1 MNYRHAY
8 HAGNF
13 ADVLKHTVLTLI
25 LRYMTQKPQPLRVID
40 VHGGIGLYDLGG
52 IEAGKTG
59 EWQDGIGRLLQA
71 PRDAQLT
78 ALLAPYLDA
87 VASFNDPAASVRLYP
102 GSPLLAR
109 KLLRRTDVLIA
120 NELHP
125 DDFEM
130 LKGNLKGAPNT
141 RVMNLDAWVA
151 LKSLLPPPERRG
163 VVLIDPPFEAA
174 DEFDTLAD
182 ALAEALRRF
191 ATGTYVVWYPIKDA
205 REASRFLTRVR
216 ALGVSK
222 LINAELAVSARA
234 ARPGLNETGLVI
246 INPPYVLADELA
258 LLLPHLR
265 AALGIDAHAGFRVDD
280 WSKQRQT

>member
-52 IEAGKTG
+52 TEAGKTG
-59 EWQDGIGRLLQA
+59 EWHDGIGRLLAA
-71 PRDAQLT
+71 PRDAQLS

-87 VASFNDPAASVRLYP
+87 VASLNDSATPLRFYP

-109 KLLRRTDVLIA
+109 KLLRRIDVLIA

-130 LKGNLKGAPNT
+130 LKSNLKGAPNT
-141 RVMNLDAWVA
+141 RVLNLDAWVA

-163 VVLIDPPFEAA
+163 VVLIDPPFEAV

-205 REASRFLTRVR
+205 REVSRFLKRVR

-222 LINAELAVSARA
+222 LINAELAVSARS

-258 LLLPHLR
+258 LLLPHLC
-265 AALGIDAHAGFRVDD
+265 AALGIDAHAGFRIDD

>member
-13 ADVLKHTVLTLI
+13 ADVVKHSVLTLI

-52 IEAGKTG
+52 PEAGKTG
-59 EWQDGIGRLLQA
+59 EWHDGIGRLLAA
-71 PRDAQLT
+71 PRDVRVAE
-78 ALLAPYLDA
+78 LLAPYLDA
-87 VASFNDPAASVRLYP
+87 VASFNDPGSPLRFYP

-109 KLLRRTDVLIA
+109 KLLRRGDALIA
-120 NELHP
+120 NELHT

-130 LKGNLKGAPNT
+130 LRSNLKGSPHT

-163 VVLIDPPFEAA
+163 LVLIDPPFEACG
-174 DEFDTLAD
+174 EFDTLAE
-182 ALAEALRRF
+182 AIGEALRRF

-205 REASRFLTRVR
+205 REVSRFLKHVR
-216 ALGVSK
+216 ALGVAK
-222 LINAELAVSARA
+222 LINAELAVCARE
-234 ARPGLNETGLVI
+234 ARSGLNETGLLI

-258 LLLPHLR
+258 ILMPHLC
-265 AALGIDAHAGFRVDD
+265 ASLAIDARAGFRVDD
-280 WSKQRQT
+280 WSKQRQA